1 VRIVYAGGTPWWV
14 PLIVGLSVALAA
26 ACASYAAA
34 WWFKKRDV
42 DRENAFR
49 AAERVDEAE
58 QMTARRERYDA
69 EGGAAAVLRLVQEA
83 RVRTQPLGSQDLD
96 DRFRT
101 AIDYLFT
108 FTLWQPP
115 PGPPG
120 GRRWLSEAI
129 ANIREGLV
137 PYLAAPRFLPFRR
150 DDTLER
156 SFPTLAELQAMPRGA
171 NGQEL
176 VDALQAW
183 KDAQA

>member
-14 PLIVGLSVALAA
+14 PLIVGLGVALAA

-58 QMTARRERYDA
+58 QITRRDRYDA

-83 RVRTQPLGSQDLD
+83 RVRAQPLGSQDLD
-96 DRFRT
+96 DRFRA

-115 PGPPG
+115 PGPPS
-120 GRRWLSEAI
+120 GRRWHNTPQS
-129 ANIREGLV
+129 
-137 PYLAAPRFLPFRR
+137 P
-150 DDTLER
+150 
-156 SFPTLAELQAMPRGA
+156 
-171 NGQEL
+171 
-176 VDALQAW
+176 
-183 KDAQA
+183 K